1 MLHYPANRCL
11 KSTKDVVGEKWCGFS
26 NELKCLRK
34 VGHSGPHL
42 VQNGDPIHTLIL
54 WDIKD
59 TGEVKSR
66 PISKTKWAI
75 RYLFGDDA
83 AEKSPEPD

>member
-34 VGHSGPHL
+34 AGHSGPHL
-42 VQNGDPIHTLIL
+42 VQNRDSDYALIL
-54 WDIKD
+54 WDVRD
-59 TGEVKSR
+59 SGEVRSR
-66 PISKTKWAI
+66 PIHKAKWAI
-75 RYLFGDDA
+75 RYLFGD
-83 AEKSPEPD
+83 EKTEETPEPD